1 MTKKKTRYNGR
12 NDVTKYPGS
21 SETCQMYAWR
31 GILPFIWKWLIKT
44 IALQF
49 SLSGFRTLEL
59 WLVLKKM
66 AVGAKESLKLDFSG
80 CTDFRCCRK
89 NCTAFFVISASPEC
103 QPREYSESA
112 CTVIKTAHWTLCQSG
127 TPCSLTFQGNDRP
140 RVRGS
145 N

>member
-1 MTKKKTRYNGR
+1 MTKKA
-12 NDVTKYPGS
+12 VTMGEMRWQNNQDHLRHAKCTPGDEFYLS
-21 SETCQMYAWR
+21 
-31 GILPFIWKWLIKT
+31 IWKWLITT

-49 SLSGFRTLEL
+49 SLCCFRTLEL
-59 WLVLKKM
+59 WLVLKEV

-80 CTDFRCCRK
+80 CTDFRRCRK
-89 NCTAFFVISASPEC
+89 NCTVFFVISASPEC

-112 CTVIKTAHWTLCQSG
+112 CTVIKTAHWTRCQSG
-127 TPCSLTFQGNDRP
+127 TPHSLTFQGNDRP